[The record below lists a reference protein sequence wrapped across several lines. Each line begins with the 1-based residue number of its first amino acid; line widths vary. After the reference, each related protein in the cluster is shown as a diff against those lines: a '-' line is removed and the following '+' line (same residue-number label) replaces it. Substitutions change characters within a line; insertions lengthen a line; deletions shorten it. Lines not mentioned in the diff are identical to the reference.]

1 MWFYID
7 VKTNEVHSFKF
18 FVSLNFKKLKNESFK
33 VVKNID
39 VDDASK
45 NLNNKINN
53 VLARLALKTTIKSI
67 QNYQLIE
74 IC

>member
-1 MWFYID
+1 MRFYID

-18 FVSLNFKKLKNESFK
+18 FVSLNFKKLKNQSFK
-33 VVKNID
+33 VVKNIN

-53 VLARLALKTTIKSI
+53 VLAKLALKNVVKSI
-67 QNYQLIE
+67 QNYQLVE